1 MAYCS
6 NCKSV
11 VHRTTKIC
19 PSCGGDF
26 SKLFGPLALWGKPP
40 KEAAEAKSTDQIAS
54 LKSAERKIRQE
65 YLDRKAAEQAG
76 ATKEK
81 PFLARLPPEA
91 AARVREKT
99 YERKIAEQ
107 TKREK
112 AESERLRSAKLK
124 RDIESGKGPSAKKMW
139 ACVFAVMFVL
149 IFLMN

>member
-1 MAYCS
+1 M
-6 NCKSV
+6 
-11 VHRTTKIC
+11 
-19 PSCGGDF
+19 
-26 SKLFGPLALWGKPP
+26 FGPLALWGKPP
-40 KEAAEAKSTDQIAS
+40 KEAAEVKNTDQIAS

-99 YERKIAEQ
+99 YEQ